1 MQKKELVYFSIF
13 AAIGLSVFVYGKIRC
28 LLKNN
33 KKFQDPLSKNINIY
47 ADGWLMSHFV
57 FFAFIGYYY
66 PDKLYISMTLGF
78 LWEILEILIGTIQP
92 KFLQNIAKCTK
103 IDLQKQ
109 DAVQVNNNEMNWF
122 YGRYEDI
129 LIDFLGFVTGY
140 FIKNYNFSF

>member
-1 MQKKELVYFSIF
+1 MQKNELVYFSIF

-28 LLKNN
+28 LLKDNE
-33 KKFQDPLSKNINIY
+33 KFQDPLSKNINIY

-66 PDKLYISMTLGF
+66 PDKLYVSMTLGF
-78 LWEILEILIGTIQP
+78 LWEIVEILIGTIQP
-92 KFLQNIAKCTK
+92 KFLQNIAKCSK
-103 IDLQKQ
+103 IDLQKKY
-109 DAVQVNNNEMNWF
+109 AVQLNDKEMNWF

-129 LIDFLGFVTGY
+129 VIDFLGFVTGY